1 MLIGAMPLIAVAQ
14 VDDLYFIPK
23 KKVVE
28 KVTDDYGV
36 PKDTYYSGS
45 DRSVDDYNR
54 RESSYEVIGD
64 SLRSDVIDLTTEQGV
79 YPDSLEDY
87 QLTKKMTRFDD
98 YELSANASFWAGY
111 AAGRHDWGWH
121 SPWYYSRFGWYGGW
135 YDPWYSPW
143 YYSSWYGGW
152 YDPWYY
158 NWYSGWYGW
167 YGGWYN
173 PWYYGYYG
181 WGYPYYWGG
190 YPLIGHVGPS
200 YTSTHIGTGT
210 IRNNGSTHT
219 AYSAPGRWSVAG
231 NSSRMNSINKRAERM
246 GGSRNNSGNNTR
258 SRSGNFSGYRGSN
271 NSNNSN
277 SSSSS
282 RNSSFSSTRSSSSGG
297 SYSGGGNSGSG
308 RSSGGGGG
316 RSGGRR

>member
-1 MLIGAMPLIAVAQ
+1 MKKLLLISMLIGAMSLPALAQ
-14 VDDLYFIPK
+14 VDDLYYVPK
-23 KKVVE
+23 KKTVE
-28 KVTDDYGV
+28 KVTDNYGM

-64 SLRSDVIDLTTEQGV
+64 SLKSDVIDLTAEQGV
-79 YPDSLEDY
+79 YPDSLEDF

-98 YELSANASFWAGY
+98 YELSDNAAFWAGY
-111 AAGRHDWGWH
+111 AAGRYDWGWH

-143 YYSSWYGGW
+143 YYRSWYGL

-158 NWYSGWYGW
+158 GNYGW
-167 YGGWYN
+167 YGGWYGGWHD
-173 PWYYGYYG
+173 PWYYGYG
-181 WGYPYYWGG
+181 WSYPYHWNGWAHSY
-190 YPLIGHVGPS
+190 IGVGRN

-210 IRNNGSTHT
+210 IRRDGSTHT
-219 AYSAPGRWSVAG
+219 TYVGGRNGAVAG
-231 NSSRMNSINKRAERM
+231 NSNRMNSINKRAERL
-246 GGSRNNSGNNTR
+246 GGRRNNSGNNY
-258 SRSGNFSGYRGSN
+258 NGYRGN
-271 NSNNSN
+271 NN
-277 SSSSS
+277 SSSRSS
-282 RNSSFSSTRSSSSGG
+282 NSSFSGTRSSSSSSG
-297 SYSGGGNSGSG
+297 SFSGGGGGSS